1 MIAHRVRICAADFM
15 FSKLR
20 ANHLNALVRR
30 TRTTRLVQ
38 GFSACPMSLTRHS
51 SGHSSLAAQGRPR
64 SEEAADECP
73 EPVGERLHPTSG
85 RTCDGNEG
93 SSRLCLGVGIRSS
106 TRGSSQCEFVSKAA
120 ERRDPVPLSGGPFGE
135 AASSRDIPHSSFDEV
150 VSAMPYRTETHRTF
164 GAIKEAMAA
173 EQNPAAYSRLAQ
185 LTMWE
190 STTRMTRP
198 HGNARLH

>member
-64 SEEAADECP
+64 SERQLTNAQNPWENAYIPPPD
-73 EPVGERLHPTSG
+73 EPVTGMKEVPA
-85 RTCDGNEG
+85 
-93 SSRLCLGVGIRSS
+93 
-106 TRGSSQCEFVSKAA
+106 FVLEWEYAA
-120 ERRDPVPLSGGPFGE
+120 AQEE
-135 AASSRDIPHSSFDEV
+135 ARNASS
-150 VSAMPYRTETHRTF
+150 
-164 GAIKEAMAA
+164 
-173 EQNPAAYSRLAQ
+173 
-185 LTMWE
+185 
-190 STTRMTRP
+190 
-198 HGNARLH
+198 